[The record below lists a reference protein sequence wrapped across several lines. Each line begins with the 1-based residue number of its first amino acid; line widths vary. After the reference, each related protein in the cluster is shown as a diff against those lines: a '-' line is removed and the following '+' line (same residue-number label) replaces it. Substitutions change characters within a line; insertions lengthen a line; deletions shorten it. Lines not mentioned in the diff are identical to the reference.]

1 MSQSYGQGYDRA
13 SATDSD
19 RVIEPGT
26 RSGDAGGST
35 EGVGSLISGLVKD
48 LQDLVRG
55 EIRLARAEIKE
66 DAASAG
72 KGAGFIGAGA
82 LIGLTGFIFLMLGV
96 TYLLNVWMRMWI
108 AAGIVGL
115 TLALVAAILILS
127 GKSKLSATSL
137 KPDRTIDTLKE
148 DKEWAS
154 QQISSV
160 KR

>member
-1 MSQSYGQGYDRA
+1 MSQSYSQGYDRA
-13 SATDSD
+13 SAADSD
-19 RVIEPGT
+19 RVIDPGA
-26 RSGDAGGST
+26 RSGGAGDSS
-35 EGVGSLISGLVKD
+35 EGVGSLVSGLVKD

-108 AAGIVGL
+108 AAAIVGL
-115 TLALVAAILILS
+115 TLTLVAAILVMS
-127 GKSKLSATSL
+127 GKSKLSASSL